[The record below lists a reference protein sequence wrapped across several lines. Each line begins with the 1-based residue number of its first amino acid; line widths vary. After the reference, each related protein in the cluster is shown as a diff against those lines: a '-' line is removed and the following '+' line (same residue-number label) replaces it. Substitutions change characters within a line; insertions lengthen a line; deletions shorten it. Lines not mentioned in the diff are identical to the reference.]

1 MKPFFIAAL
10 LLLLNS
16 AAFAGECRVQLEP
29 LLVEQDMK
37 PSPALFEICQ
47 SEAEAGDAE
56 SLYWVSFFYFGLLES
71 TLDTQRAVQVV
82 NASAEMGYAKAQYW
96 MGWQSEIGGDLPQ
109 DLVAALEWYEKAAK
123 SDDWMALDRLERA
136 YRNGE
141 LGLEAD
147 EAKAQQYAELDKC
160 STLNSRLHNKS
171 FKFVP
176 PAAQAP
182 LN

>member
-1 MKPFFIAAL
+1 MKPFFVAAL

-29 LLVEQDMK
+29 LLAEQDMK
-37 PSPALFEICQ
+37 PSPALFQICR
-47 SEAEAGDAE
+47 SEADAGDAE

-71 TLDTQRAVQVV
+71 AIDTKRAVQAV
-82 NASAEMGYAKAQYW
+82 NTSAEMGYAKAQYW
-96 MGWQSEIGGDLPQ
+96 MGWQSEIGGHLPQ

-123 SDDWMALDRLERA
+123 SDDWMALDRLEKA

-147 EAKAQQYAELDKC
+147 EAKAQQYATRQHC
-160 STLNSRLHNKS
+160 YNKS
-171 FKFVP
+171 
-176 PAAQAP
+176 
-182 LN
+182 LNADAHCVGAG